1 MAESSESSE
10 SSDVFDVVVVGGGS
24 AGAVV
29 AARLSEDPSVRVCLL
44 EAGGTPPP
52 EESMPAAVSALQLNP
67 ETDWMM
73 TGAAGGVGRG
83 LTDGRMMVP
92 RGKMLGGSSGINY
105 MAYVRGHPGDFDAW
119 ADGGADG
126 WGYGDLLPYFK
137 KSEGIQPSGDIVVDH
152 DAHNPDGPLGVSVR
166 SPVVP
171 AAQQFVDAAAA
182 IGIPTGDYNGS
193 DRARPEGVAS
203 LFQTT
208 TKDGKR
214 SSTFHAFLEP
224 VLGTR
229 DNLVVVTHAHAQRLL
244 LEETGDGPV
253 CTGVEYRDADGAV
266 RTVTATREVVLSA
279 GAIGSPQLLLLSGVG
294 PRDELAEVG
303 VDCVVDNPHVGKH
316 LKDHLHTAL
325 AFPAPG
331 IGLPMTEVAV
341 SLGPDA
347 LRAPAGPLPADPAD
361 DADLPPELAGLKAEA
376 ERRLVEWAT
385 TGRSLVSS
393 SLYDA
398 GLWYSTGLGDPH
410 THDAQIGFLVCGYT
424 PELWQ
429 GLFRVDPHDYF
440 ADPAVDLAPDA
451 QVVVVLANPVQPHSE
466 GEVRLASADPAEP
479 PLIDL
484 NYFADPHDVRVMVA
498 IMRRALELVAA
509 WPVPGMGP
517 LMVPPKL
524 AEAHGHTAGDPP
536 SDALLEDIA
545 RHYALTVYHETSTCR
560 MGDVVDAELRVKG
573 VGRLRVAD
581 ASVMPNVTS
590 GNTNAPSIMIGEKA
604 AELLAAAHGLHLAET
619 VGAR

>member
-1 MAESSESSE
+1 MSEQ
-10 SSDVFDVVVVGGGS
+10 FDVIVVGAGS

-29 AARLSEDPSVRVCLL
+29 AARLTEDPQVRVLLL
-44 EAGGTPPP
+44 EAGGAPPP

-67 ETDWMM
+67 QTDWMF
-73 TGAAGGVGRG
+73 TGDAGGVGKG
-83 LTDGRMMVP
+83 LLDGRMMVP

-119 ADGGADG
+119 SDGGASG
-126 WGYGDLLPYFK
+126 WSHGELLPYFK

-166 SPVVP
+166 SPVIP
-171 AAQQFVDAAAA
+171 AAQQFVDAAASA
-182 IGIPTGDYNGS
+182 GIPTGDYNGR
-193 DRARPEGVAS
+193 DRNRPEGVAS

-208 TKDGKR
+208 TKDGRR

-229 DNLVVVTHAHAQRLL
+229 ENLVVVTGALVQRVVLSG
-244 LEETGDGPV
+244 TGSDLV
-253 CTGVEYRDADGAV
+253 ATGVEYRDADG
-266 RTVTATREVVLSA
+266 TVHTATAAKEVVLSA
-279 GAIGSPQLLLLSGVG
+279 GAIGSPQLLMLSGVG
-294 PRDELAEVG
+294 PREHLAEVG
-303 VDCVVDNPHVGKH
+303 IECLVDLPDVGQH
-316 LKDHLHTAL
+316 LKDHLHTPMV
-325 AFPAPG
+325 FPAPG

-361 DADLPPELAGLKAEA
+361 DASLPPELAGLKAEA
-376 ERRLVEWAT
+376 ERRLGEWAT

-398 GLWYSTGLGDPH
+398 GLWYSTGLGDEH

-424 PELWQ
+424 AELWQ
-429 GLFRVDPHDYF
+429 HLFRVDPEVYF
-440 ADPAVDLAPDA
+440 DDPALRLAADA
-451 QVVVVLANPVQPHSE
+451 PVVVMLPNPVQPHSE
-466 GEVRLASADPAEP
+466 GEIRLASSDPSAAP
-479 PLIDL
+479 VINL
-484 NYFADPHDVRVMVA
+484 NYFADPHDVTVMVA
-498 IMRRALELVAA
+498 VMRRALELVDH
-509 WPVPGMGP
+509 WPVAGMGA
-517 LMVPPKL
+517 LMVPPAL
-524 AEAHGHTAGDPP
+524 AQAHGHTEGDVP
-536 SDALLEDIA
+536 SDALLEDLA

-560 MGDVVDAELRVKG
+560 IGDVVDTELRVKG

-604 AELLAAAHGLHLAET
+604 AELLAAEHGIRLEQT
-619 VGAR
+619 VGAA